1 MFTIEFQSKRA
12 SSYDWTRSTARY
24 DTFEIAA
31 EALANW
37 LICNNDHGIELTARV
52 ISTEAAS

>member
-24 DTFEIAA
+24 ATFEDAA

-52 ISTEAAS
+52 VTVEVES